1 MLFLLP
7 LELGICLLC
16 LQGGIAAPTP
26 KPQDVH
32 LHLHGFTKGKK
43 TGLPGLRGQQ
53 QAFRGNTGGI
63 SISSL
68 GGQIS
73 GRQSAGR
80 PPGTGMPLQESEKDS
95 GTGMQSSMNS
105 GNGMQSSQR
114 QSSGQTQSM
123 GNQQSE
129 GISARASSGMG
140 MQSSSGN
147 GMQSS
152 QSQSLRQTSGM
163 GIQPSESFSA
173 RGPAGMGSAN
183 IPSGMGM
190 QNSQRQSFGQTSA
203 MNMQPSG
210 NIPARMHPGMGMQSS
225 MNSARVSSGMGMQTL
240 HNQFGQSP
248 NIGIQHYAGGPTNMG
263 MQTSQRQPFGQ
274 SPGMGMQYSGGG
286 NPFMGTQSLAR
297 QSAVIPQATGRK
309 SFDRFPAVPQ
319 NMGMQSSMSQS
330 AIMSPSSGIQ
340 SERMPSVP
348 QSMGMQSSARQNIVM
363 NQANANG
370 IQSPMS
376 PGTGMQSQ
384 GIKPGM
390 QGMQSIVMQ
399 SNGMS
404 QAKGKQSSGKKPVKK
419 PTGSKGQESD
429 RQAPGKM
436 VQQPS
441 GHWEWV
447 KD

>member
-203 MNMQPSG
+203 MNIQ
-210 NIPARMHPGMGMQSS
+210 PGMGMQPS

-248 NIGIQHYAGGPTNMG
+248 NIGMQHFAGGPTNLG
-263 MQTSQRQPFGQ
+263 MQSSQRQSFGQ
-274 SPGMGMQYSGGG
+274 SPGMGMQYSAGG
-286 NPFMGTQSLAR
+286 NPNMGMQSLAR
-297 QSAVIPQATGRK
+297 QSAIGKK
-309 SFDRFPAVPQ
+309 SFHRVPAVPQ
-319 NMGMQSSMSQS
+319 NMGMQSS
-330 AIMSPSSGIQ
+330 
-340 SERMPSVP
+340 V
-348 QSMGMQSSARQNIVM
+348 RQNIVM

-376 PGTGMQSQ
+376 PMSAGMGMQSPL
-384 GIKPGM
+384 GMKPSM

-404 QAKGKQSSGKKPVKK
+404 QAKGKQSSVKKPAKK
-419 PTGSKGQESD
+419 PTGSKGEESEK
-429 RQAPGKM
+429 QVPGKM
-436 VQQPS
+436 VQKPS